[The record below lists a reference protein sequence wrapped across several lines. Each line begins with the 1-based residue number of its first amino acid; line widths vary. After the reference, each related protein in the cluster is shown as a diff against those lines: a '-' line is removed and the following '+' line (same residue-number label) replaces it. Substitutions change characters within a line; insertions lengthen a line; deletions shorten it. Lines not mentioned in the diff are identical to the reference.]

1 MAWECKRIDW
11 QKGLPGRTR
20 GKKKLCMVVIVVITI
35 GLEGAKR
42 KERGFQVI
50 IWGVSHKVG
59 VGGGTTA
66 KKKISI
72 INQKFNLP

>member
-1 MAWECKRIDW
+1 
-11 QKGLPGRTR
+11 
-20 GKKKLCMVVIVVITI
+20 MVVIVVITI

-42 KERGFQVI
+42 KERGFKVI

-59 VGGGTTA
+59 VGGGTTG